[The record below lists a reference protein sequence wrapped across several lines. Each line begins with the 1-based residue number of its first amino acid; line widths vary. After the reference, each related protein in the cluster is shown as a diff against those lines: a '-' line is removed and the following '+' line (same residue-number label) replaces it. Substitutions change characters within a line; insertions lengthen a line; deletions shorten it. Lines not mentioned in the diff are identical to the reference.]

1 MLCGY
6 MKTGD
11 KVRLSQAYDKRSHNK
26 KMKDQLEAVIRN
38 VFQIKEDILNWNWTS
53 NDVEAWDSVGHLN
66 LILELEKAFGIKF
79 EIEEMFE
86 LEKLKDI
93 ENILSKKKVL

>member
-1 MLCGY
+1 
-6 MKTGD
+6 
-11 KVRLSQAYDKRSHNK
+11 
-26 KMKDQLEAVIRN
+26 MKDQLEELIRN
-38 VFQIKEDILNWNWTS
+38 VFQIKEDVLNWNWTS
-53 NDVEAWDSVGHLN
+53 NDVDAWDSVGHLN

-93 ENILSKKKVL
+93 ENILRKKKAL